1 MDTRLAIMKKLF
13 VVALLLAV
21 SSDGFARSGLLS
33 STRQAIKQHSAR
45 AIATAGALLM
55 LCAGGCEKMEG
66 VHFVAADNPAD
77 GSGGSIELFRSVGES
92 GSYVGNYA
100 DYEIRLLES
109 DVTRLDREDGVT
121 VSYHEREDVG
131 DLVIDITD
139 NASGVLSERYY
150 LALVEENGNYTIYDR
165 IGPGRVAIGRGTNEN
180 DAESNRHLRLSFRT
194 QSLVAGNAQVAGPLD
209 IIAYVYNPVEDR
221 ANDRV
226 GRSLRLEYP
235 RRPWIFAGVFA
246 EINIRSQT
254 YWNGT
259 QTVLAQGRPTDV
271 GLRSVG
277 DMYNESYLSGG
288 QHKSN
293 VNKIFSASD
302 GFIRLFN
309 QSGQQF
315 ETVEGLQITVDE
327 HYGSKGSID
336 LLSIHLSHQ
345 QEFMSLAV
353 VPGLDKKSNKGQFV
367 VYDSLGNDAIGKGLL
382 SDDALRM
389 SFNDNGRQV
398 NVELASPVLDNNL
411 VFRHAEIYVDPGEP
425 TSVFGQNSAAQTVF
439 TASVR
444 WDAESSARLS
454 E

>member
-13 VVALLLAV
+13 VVVLLLAV
-21 SSDGFARSGLLS
+21 SADGFARSSLLS
-33 STRQAIKQHSAR
+33 STRQAVKQHSAR

-66 VHFVAADNPAD
+66 VNFIAADNPAD
-77 GSGGSIELFRSVGES
+77 GSAGSIELFRSVGET

-100 DYEIRLLES
+100 DYEIRLLGS
-109 DVTRLDREDGVT
+109 DETRLDREDGAT

-131 DLVIDITD
+131 DLVIDLVGD
-139 NASGVLSERYY
+139 NALSERYY
-150 LALVEENGNYTIYDR
+150 LSLVEENGNYTIYDR
-165 IGPGRVAIGRGTNEN
+165 IGPGRVVIGRGTNEN

-209 IIAYVYNPVEDR
+209 IIAYIYNPVEDR

-226 GRSLRLEYP
+226 GRSLRLVYP

-271 GLRSVG
+271 GFRSVG

-327 HYGSKGSID
+327 HYGSKGKID
-336 LLSIHLSHQ
+336 RLSIY
-345 QEFMSLAV
+345 
-353 VPGLDKKSNKGQFV
+353 LDRQRESMALNLTLDWIEKDKQGQFV
-367 VYDSLGNDAIGKGLL
+367 VYDSLGNNVIGNGLL
-382 SDDALRM
+382 SDGALRM

-398 NVELASPVLDNNL
+398 NVELASPILGNNL

-425 TSVFGQNSAAQTVF
+425 TSVFGQNGAAQTVF